1 MAALEAIKSQF
12 KALEELK
19 ATNTTLRERKV
30 EQEQKLESSK
40 ERIKKLEEDLT
51 DKSNAEAALK
61 KKIDELQSSKA
72 SLESEKASAEAS
84 KARLL
89 VLTTSESNLRQ
100 DLEKLKSEKIENL
113 TAIALIIEQKATLE
127 REKGDLHVSCESR
140 ASVNSL
146 NSQSESDQRNHQD
159 ARRCASYSSR
169 LQPGKGQ
176 NESRSK
182 HLLVVRGMMGP
193 LTISRPRNS
202 STRF

>member
-12 KALEELK
+12 KTSEELK
-19 ATNTTLRERKV
+19 ATNTTLRELKV
-30 EQEQKLESSK
+30 EQEQKLKSSK
-40 ERIKKLEEDLT
+40 EKIAKLEEDLT

-113 TAIALIIEQKATLE
+113 TAIALMIEQKATLE
-127 REKGDLHVSCESR
+127 RERGDLHVSRERVEQVST
-140 ASVNSL
+140 VLTPNQ
-146 NSQSESDQRNHQD
+146 SQISGITKMLEDVRHAVPD
-159 ARRCASYSSR
+159 FGPEKARIEAEVSNFWLCKR
-169 LQPGKGQ
+169 
-176 NESRSK
+176 
-182 HLLVVRGMMGP
+182 
-193 LTISRPRNS
+193 
-202 STRF
+202 